1 MLSWVKFGLIA
12 ALSLTIAVVPVK
24 LAAEK
29 PQQVAKWYSPPT
41 VRVCYNAPV
50 FRIQVQKALDFWEDL
65 GYKFGTVIWDDSS
78 AWCTGD
84 IYLGSITIMPN
95 KTYLGTGTLGR
106 TTRYTY
112 NKGLITG
119 AKIEVTREG
128 STMELLLEHELGHAL
143 GWPHH
148 RVEGHVM
155 HPILPRSGR
164 DVTGLKNRR

>member
-1 MLSWVKFGLIA
+1 M
-12 ALSLTIAVVPVK
+12 
-24 LAAEK
+24 
-29 PQQVAKWYSPPT
+29 
-41 VRVCYNAPV
+41 
-50 FRIQVQKALDFWEDL
+50 
-65 GYKFGTVIWDDSS
+65 
-78 AWCTGD
+78 
-84 IYLGSITIMPN
+84 GSITIMPN

-112 NKGLITG
+112 NKKLITG

-155 HPILPRSGR
+155 HPVLPRSGR
-164 DVTGLKNRR
+164 DVTGLKNK